1 MMKEGR
7 FLASKNESIK
17 LLETAGLL
25 NEKETP
31 NYRDLDVS
39 SIRGKNHRETYEYVF
54 RNRFY
59 DVLLKDMSII
69 QYRNDTQ
76 EESYSFIPSPDSIPP
91 IEDFLAETIG
101 AEFYELDDIER
112 DEFIEQSKPDYM
124 MYIETIAQPNDSLY
138 IRYDKHL
145 EGYREGHHP
154 AAHIHIG
161 FNSPV
166 RIGLDRLQTPMSFT
180 LFVLRHIFTGEWKK
194 LLEDDELV
202 EKFSRSVRHQLEIIQ
217 GEFFNQKDAC
227 ELYLK

>member
-1 MMKEGR
+1 MKEGR

-25 NEKETP
+25 NEEEAP

-39 SIRGKNHRETYEYVF
+39 AVRGKNHRETYDYFF

-59 DVLLKDMSII
+59 DALLKDMSIL
-69 QYRNDTQ
+69 QYRNDTK
-76 EESYSFIPSPDSIPP
+76 EESYYFIPSPDSVPP

-112 DEFIEQSKPDYM
+112 GEFIEQSKPDYM
-124 MYIETIAQPNDSLY
+124 MHIETIAKPTDSLC

-161 FNSPV
+161 FDSPMRV
-166 RIGLDRLQTPMSFT
+166 GLDRLQTPMSFT
-180 LFVLRHIFTGEWKK
+180 LFI
-194 LLEDDELV
+194 
-202 EKFSRSVRHQLEIIQ
+202 
-217 GEFFNQKDAC
+217 
-227 ELYLK
+227 